1 MDKKMLKRN
10 MLNIYHA
17 FSEKAHV
24 YDYILGFEADGM
36 IYVIVGKSELVD
48 GCVILD
54 KASRGQGYAIR
65 FKPNRAVKRMLIN
78 MGAQVL
84 CSADYFNHMVA
95 DSKYNKGEIFEKL
108 VTELMFGQ
116 VWEKDNVPF
125 YVDGDVTDAY
135 GIKYQVKFEKA
146 TFTNEKSL
154 YNLINR

>member
-1 MDKKMLKRN
+1 MNNELLRN
-10 MLNIYHA
+10 MMNAYHRLNAASRY
-17 FSEKAHV
+17 V
-24 YDYILGFEADGM
+24 LGFEADGM

-84 CSADYFNHMVA
+84 CSADYFHHMTA
-95 DSKYNKGEIFEKL
+95 NSKYNKGEIFEKL

-125 YVDGDVTDAY
+125 YVDGDVTDTY

>member
-1 MDKKMLKRN
+1 MNKELLHN
-10 MLNIYHA
+10 MMSAYHRLNAASRY
-17 FSEKAHV
+17 V
-24 YDYILGFEADGM
+24 LGFEADGM

-125 YVDGDVTDAY
+125 YVDGDVTDTY

>member
-1 MDKKMLKRN
+1 MNMNELKTQMLTAYHR
-10 MLNIYHA
+10 LN
-17 FSEKAHV
+17 KASR
-24 YDYILGFEADGM
+24 YILGYKQDGM

-48 GCVILD
+48 DFVILD

-65 FKPNRAVKRMLIN
+65 FKPNRTDKRELTHR
-78 MGAQVL
+78 GAQVL
-84 CSADYFNHMVA
+84 CSAEYFDGLVA

-125 YVDGDVTDAY
+125 YLDGDVTDAY

-154 YNLINR
+154 YKLATR

>member
-1 MDKKMLKRN
+1 MNNELLHN
-10 MLNIYHA
+10 MMNVYHRLNAASRY
-17 FSEKAHV
+17 V
-24 YDYILGFEADGM
+24 LGFEADGM
-36 IYVIVGKSELVD
+36 IYVIIGKSELVD

-125 YVDGDVTDAY
+125 YVDGDVTDTY

>member
-1 MDKKMLKRN
+1 MMNAYHR
-10 MLNIYHA
+10 LNAASRY
-17 FSEKAHV
+17 V
-24 YDYILGFEADGM
+24 LGFEADGM

-84 CSADYFNHMVA
+84 CSADYFHHMTA
-95 DSKYNKGEIFEKL
+95 NSKYNKGEIFEKL

-125 YVDGDVTDAY
+125 YVDGDVTDTY